1 MGHIDSPRL
10 IEVRAERPVA
20 GGAMLAHDAGCVVLV
35 TGAIPGER
43 VRARVDTRRRD
54 VIHATVVEVLDPDS
68 DRREMSGTEDP
79 ACGGQV
85 YQHICYRRQLEL
97 KSEVV
102 RDALRRIGQFPDV
115 RPVPVAGSPE
125 RGFRLR
131 ARLHIGPR
139 GLGFLRAGTHETCD
153 VGQTGQL
160 LPETERVV
168 AEIGQRLDRRST
180 VGTSLAH
187 VDVAENVEGD
197 ERVVHFTLR
206 RSLKYRR
213 LAEIAEL
220 PGVSGVSVRPMRGG
234 IVRIA
239 GSATLGDPV
248 AVLSGGE
255 GPKDAELRRHA
266 PAFFQVNRY
275 MVPTLVAA
283 VGQRVP
289 PGPVLDL
296 YAGVGLFAVS
306 LAGRVGV
313 AVTAVERDRLAVGD
327 LRCNA
332 EPFGPRLRVVGA
344 PVERYLLQRTSP
356 IEGTVVLDPSTRRTC
371 ARPHRAL
378 GNAERAHGRVCLL
391 RPSHVRARSSAV
403 PRSGVRGVGH
413 SGVRSVSE
421 HRAHRAACDADS
433 LKMAARYMRGGTSH
447 PMRFNARV
455 SWVWK

>member
-1 MGHIDSPRL
+1 MAVDSPRL

-54 VIHATVVEVLDPDS
+54 VIHATVIEVLEPDS
-68 DRREMSGTEDP
+68 DRRKMSVAEDP

-85 YQHICYRRQLEL
+85 YQHISYRRQLDL

-102 RDALRRIGQFPDV
+102 CDALRRIGQFPDV
-115 RPVPVAGSPE
+115 RPVPVASSPE

-131 ARLHIGPR
+131 ARLHVGPL
-139 GLGFLRAGTHETCD
+139 GLGFLRTGTHETCD

-160 LPETERVV
+160 LPETERIV
-168 AEIGQRLDRRST
+168 AEIGRRLGRRST
-180 VGTSLAH
+180 VRTNLAH
-187 VDVAENVEGD
+187 VDIAENVEGD
-197 ERVVHFTLR
+197 ERVVHFALR

-220 PGVSGVSVRPMRGG
+220 PGVSGVTVRPMRGG

-239 GSATLGDPV
+239 GSATVGDPV

-255 GPKDAELRRHA
+255 GPSDAELRRHA
-266 PAFFQVNRY
+266 PAFFQANRY
-275 MVPTLVAA
+275 LVPSLVAA

-306 LAGRVGV
+306 LAARGGV

-327 LRCNA
+327 LRRNA
-332 EPFGPRLRVVGA
+332 EPLGPRLSVVGA
-344 PVERYLLQRTSP
+344 PVERYLLNRASP
-356 IEGTVVLDPSTRRTC
+356 IEGTVVVDPPRAGLARGLIERLAALKARTVAYVSCDPATFARDLRRFREAGYEASDIRAFDQFPNTAHIELLATLTR
-371 ARPHRAL
+371 
-378 GNAERAHGRVCLL
+378 
-391 RPSHVRARSSAV
+391 
-403 PRSGVRGVGH
+403 
-413 SGVRSVSE
+413 
-421 HRAHRAACDADS
+421 
-433 LKMAARYMRGGTSH
+433 
-447 PMRFNARV
+447 
-455 SWVWK
+455 